1 VAARLAGQPPAIA
14 GSVRSRLDAGN
25 RNCLP
30 ILPGP
35 LSLTDGA
42 ASCTV
47 ANLDLGSS
55 IKANYPQQGEF
66 PMASNVETT
75 KKGYEFFKRGDV
87 PTLIK
92 DLVDDNC
99 IWIAPGPQDKLPWA
113 GRFKG
118 KQEIANLFAQV
129 AQNLHFTEFEPRD
142 MIERGD
148 TVVVIGTSS
157 HQVKK
162 TGKTVRNEWV
172 HVFRYSQGKMVFF
185 QEYIDTAAE
194 VLGMS

>member
-1 VAARLAGQPPAIA
+1 
-14 GSVRSRLDAGN
+14 
-25 RNCLP
+25 
-30 ILPGP
+30 
-35 LSLTDGA
+35 
-42 ASCTV
+42 
-47 ANLDLGSS
+47 
-55 IKANYPQQGEF
+55 
-66 PMASNVETT
+66 M
-75 KKGYEFFKRGDV
+75 
-87 PTLIK
+87 
-92 DLVDDNC
+92 
-99 IWIAPGPQDKLPWA
+99 PWA

-118 KQEIANLFAQV
+118 KQEIANFFAQV

-172 HVFRYSQGKMVFF
+172 HVFRYSQGKYSQGKMVFF